1 MMNQYSDWTP
11 SDEQWLKREL
21 AKRKRLVDELR
32 GWGVDFEDIL
42 QECRIRVWMGLC
54 RYDPTK
60 ASRETWMTRQ
70 LEFALRD
77 IRRKIDRGRF

>member
-1 MMNQYSDWTP
+1 MMNQYNDWT
-11 SDEQWLKREL
+11 DDDTRWVKREL

-32 GWGVDFEDIL
+32 SFGVDLEDIV
-42 QECRIRVWMGLC
+42 QEVSIRVWRGLC

-77 IRRKIDRGRF
+77 IRRKIDRGKF